1 MIHLS
6 ADVHCHWSENPPS
19 YRIYVDNDLLTER
32 TFKWA
37 GYQIYIRE
45 HMVCNLNPGIHT
57 VRIENCTGPGNFKLE
72 NLVVEGSTNVLH
84 PNYLDP
90 ASKQLTFVVN

>member
-45 HMVCNLNPGIHT
+45 HMVCNLDPGIHT
-57 VRIENCTGPGNFKLE
+57 VRIENCAGTGNFKLE
-72 NLVVEGSTNVLH
+72 NLIVEGNPGALH
-84 PNYLDP
+84 PNHIDP
-90 ASKQLTFVVN
+90 GSKQLTFVVS